1 MFWLLQEH
9 EKVGAAVESAGEH
22 AAGAGEHA
30 EHSPLIVQ
38 FVNHYLGQP
47 VYDFEMKYTY
57 PFWKTFFAK
66 FGTTPEAVFGAYTP
80 ENAIP
85 WYTVMFIIACI
96 LTIALVWILRGK
108 LGEDEPHHGQQTL
121 EVGVLTVRAMIE
133 DIIGAQGRAFLLQGG
148 DCAEAFAEHAAD
160 NIRDFFRVFLQMA
173 VVMTFAALILISNLM
188 GMFPLF
194 MAPTAATSVTF
205 ALGISSFVYYNFIG
219 VKENGLFG
227 HLKHFAGP
235 IWWISPLIFPI
246 ELIGNLVRPMSLG
259 IRLFGNMF
267 ADEKVAEIFSGIFAP
282 FTYWLIPVVLMPL
295 GLLIAF
301 IQTFVFIL
309 LSMIYLS
316 EVSHAPHDASHEG
329 HAGHAED
336 ESDEFIV
343 PVLT

>member
-1 MFWLLQEH
+1 MIQ
-9 EKVGAAVESAGEH
+9 
-22 AAGAGEHA
+22 
-30 EHSPLIVQ
+30 Q
-38 FVNHYLGQP
+38 FLSTKRLRRSS
-47 VYDFEMKYTY
+47 D
-57 PFWKTFFAK
+57 
-66 FGTTPEAVFGAYTP
+66 
-80 ENAIP
+80 
-85 WYTVMFIIACI
+85 
-96 LTIALVWILRGK
+96 LRILRGK
-108 LGEDEPHHGQQTL
+108 LGVDEPHHGQQTL

-133 DIIGAQGRAFLLQGG
+133 DIIGAHGLKYFP
-148 DCAEAFAEHAAD
+148 
-160 NIRDFFRVFLQMA
+160 
-173 VVMTFAALILISNLM
+173 VVMTFAALILVSNLM

-205 ALGISSFVYYNFIG
+205 ALGISSFVYYNYIG

-282 FTYWLIPVVLMPL
+282 FTYWLIPVILMPL

-316 EVSHAPHDASHEG
+316 EVSHPPHDSHAEN
-329 HAGHAED
+329 GHAED
-336 ESDEFIV
+336 ESEEFVV